1 MIPGTARR
9 TLETAPGVALE
20 LFEAGAGPPVILLHG
35 FPELA
40 YSWRHQVAPLAAAGF
55 RVIVPNQRGYGAS
68 AAPPAIEDYDI
79 EALAGDVAAIVRW
92 AGAPAVVIGHDWG
105 APVAWH
111 TALRYPELVRAVGSL
126 SVPHAARAP
135 RPPLDLMRE
144 AAGPD
149 HIHYIDYFQ
158 QPGLAEAEFEA
169 DVRAGLAGFYW
180 SISGDA
186 PAKSASAPFPAAAAS
201 SIRSRRP
208 PPCRPGSRKPTS
220 RSTSMP
226 SPPAAFAAGSTG
238 TATSTGTGNAPPTSR
253 APSSASPPSSSPAR
267 ATRPATRPP
276 STGSARSSPTFASSP
291 SSTAAATG
299 PSRSGLPRSPL
310 SCANSCG
317 RSTPDPLRRR
327 SPAGN

>member
-9 TLETAPGVALE
+9 TIETAPGVALE

-68 AAPPAIEDYDI
+68 AAPPVIEDYDI
-79 EALAGDVAAIVRW
+79 EALAGDVAAIIRR

-169 DVRAGLAGFYW
+169 DVRAGLAGFTW

-186 PAKSASAPFPAAAAS
+186 PREERFRPIPRGGRFIDSFAPPAVLPAWLTETDLQVYVDAFTASGFRGGLNWYRNVNRNWERSADLAGAVVRQPALFVT
-201 SIRSRRP
+201 
-208 PPCRPGSRKPTS
+208 GSRDPA
-220 RSTSMP
+220 RN
-226 SPPAAFAAGSTG
+226 PPAIDRLREVVADLRVFAILDGCGHWTQQE
-238 TATSTGTGNAPPTSR
+238 
-253 APSSASPPSSSPAR
+253 
-267 ATRPATRPP
+267 RPAEVT
-276 STGSARSSPTFASSP
+276 ALLLEFLRSLDA
-291 SSTAAATG
+291 
-299 PSRSGLPRSPL
+299 
-310 SCANSCG
+310 
-317 RSTPDPLRRR
+317 
-327 SPAGN
+327 

>member
-20 LFEAGAGPPVILLHG
+20 LFEAGAGPPVVLLHG

-92 AGAPAVVIGHDWG
+92 AGAPAAVIGHDWG

-186 PAKSASAPFPAAAAS
+186 PREERF
-201 SIRSRRP
+201 RP
-208 PPCRPGSRKPTS
+208 IPRGGRFIDSFA
-220 RSTSMP
+220 
-226 SPPAAFAAGSTG
+226 PPAALPAWLTEADLQVYVDAFTASGFRGGLNWYRNVNRNWERSADLAGAVVRQPALFVTG
-238 TATSTGTGNAPPTSR
+238 SR
-253 APSSASPPSSSPAR
+253 DPAR
-267 ATRPATRPP
+267 NPPAIDRLREVVPGLRVFAILDGCGHWTQQERPAEVTALLREFL
-276 STGSARSSPTFASSP
+276 RSLDA
-291 SSTAAATG
+291 
-299 PSRSGLPRSPL
+299 
-310 SCANSCG
+310 
-317 RSTPDPLRRR
+317 
-327 SPAGN
+327 